1 MPLSFANWKTSPS
14 LHQIPFSYQLQTD
27 QVLGNRYLPPTITQS
42 PQCDGVH
49 VDRALFNKNVVG
61 GDPSFISGQVDDS
74 GNIVLNAGD
83 AQSIWKGA
91 EVEIYASNFA
101 STKTNKRLGKILVSK
116 TTVSK
121 SILQKET
128 SFQPPAHF
136 YAKLTQPHPEEK
148 ISIYCADMQKL
159 EVLLK
164 TPIHHLAGSR
174 IICVGKEGNPDIVLS
189 FEGDTVIFERKDKL
203 LSAPIRNC
211 IPVTVLSVD
220 GPMHVLQSAARFVY
234 YLNKRNPS
242 KHCIKSDMIP
252 MDFHQLNEELDVS
265 FDTIFIPG
273 PNLNKEGLATV
284 IIKGNGVG
292 CVIDGDEDFGL
303 TIYNETKLHLHPYL
317 FAFDSDL
324 SISEHCRV

>member
-1 MPLSFANWKTSPS
+1 
-14 LHQIPFSYQLQTD
+14 
-27 QVLGNRYLPPTITQS
+27 
-42 PQCDGVH
+42 
-49 VDRALFNKNVVG
+49 VG
-61 GDPSFISGQVDDS
+61 GDASFISGQVDDS

-91 EVEIYASNFA
+91 EVKIYASNFA
-101 STKTNKRLGKILVSK
+101 STKTNKCLGKMFVSK
-116 TTVSK
+116 TTASK

-136 YAKLTQPHPEEK
+136 YAKLTQPHPDEK
-148 ISIYCADMQKL
+148 ISIYCADLQKL
-159 EVLLK
+159 EDLLK
-164 TPIHHLAGSR
+164 TPIRHLAGSR
-174 IICVGKEGNPDIVLS
+174 IICVGKKENPDIVLS

-211 IPVTVLSVD
+211 IPVTVFSVD
-220 GPMHVLQSAARFVY
+220 GPMDVLQSAAHFVY
-234 YLNKRNPS
+234 YLNKTNPS

-265 FDTIFIPG
+265 FDTILIPG
-273 PNLNKEGLATV
+273 PNLNKDGLATV

-317 FAFDSDL
+317 FAFDSNL